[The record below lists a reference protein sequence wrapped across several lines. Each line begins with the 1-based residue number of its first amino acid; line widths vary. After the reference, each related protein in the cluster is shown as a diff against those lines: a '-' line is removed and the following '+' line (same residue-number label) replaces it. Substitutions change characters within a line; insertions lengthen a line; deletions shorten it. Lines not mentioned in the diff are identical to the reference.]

1 MPKIAVL
8 YLQGNKFIKGMKNY
22 RKVFIYTLEKLRYL
36 VIKLLFYLSNNRM
49 ITLFLRMKEDI
60 VRHFKEEDLKR
71 KDQKGKSIKKNR
83 QKNKDKIMRNLK

>member
-36 VIKLLFYLSNNRM
+36 V
-49 ITLFLRMKEDI
+49 
-60 VRHFKEEDLKR
+60 
-71 KDQKGKSIKKNR
+71 
-83 QKNKDKIMRNLK
+83 